1 MNLGMSNHK
10 EEQTQHVIFSGF
22 VKSLNT
28 NLLILF
34 ATIEKLRPQVEA
46 QKTEYCRAVEH
57 VNFRQKFT
65 KKLPIKR
72 KEESKN

>member
-1 MNLGMSNHK
+1 MNLGISNHK
-10 EEQTQHVIFSGF
+10 EEQTQYVKFSGF

-34 ATIEKLRPQVEA
+34 TTIRKLRPQLEA
-46 QKTEYCRAVEH
+46 QKPEYCRPVEH

-65 KKLPIKR
+65 
-72 KEESKN
+72 ENTSN